1 MADTLA
7 EIYRN
12 TLTDSSFDSN
22 GEATIVTTNSSTS
35 HVIKNIQAVDVDATV
50 KLAATLE
57 VNGFDTVALTG
68 NSSGSEI
75 IAPSST
81 VKVKTSA
88 LPLTF
93 LDAEFQTQNNNVNYR
108 KQTVPT
114 AISGTTTVFL
124 SNNLYDGTN
133 TIPSPMAGVN
143 STRRQIGYNLEGN
156 NNHYVFTTN
165 SNATT
170 QAYIYGNDGSS
181 LYSKTTNYMP
191 HWFDGKR
198 YAYYWRGDGNEGIY
212 RIDTHSAS
220 PSDVYINN
228 TQSLNTGSQ
237 TSYSRLWGVKD
248 EWLFWWP
255 SYTGG
260 NMYIWAYNIATDTV
274 TQISNAAPN
283 SVMTETTGSAMY
295 AIKRGTDSYRW
306 LIPSGS
312 SSIRYWDWTPS
323 TVRTTSDLN
332 NHTDLTL
339 SGNSQQFNAPSHGHA
354 VFGSRFYYLNDDARK
369 VSFVDFG
376 PETPTLGVVGTNDM
390 SATYGSDLSV
400 VERTPDSSTISGRS
414 GYPSPSLKL
423 RVTGITS
430 T

>member
-12 TLTDSSFDSN
+12 TLTSSSFDSN
-22 GEATIVTTNSSTS
+22 GEATIVTTDSSTS
-35 HVIKNIQAVDVDATV
+35 HVIKNIQAVDVDATL
-50 KLAATLE
+50 KLAATLK
-57 VNGFDTVALTG
+57 VNDFDVVALTG

-93 LDAEFQTQNNNVNYR
+93 LDAEFQTQNNSTNYR
-108 KQTVPT
+108 KQTVAT
-114 AISGTTTVFL
+114 ALSGTSRVFL
-124 SNNLYDGTN
+124 SNDIYDGTN
-133 TIPSPMAGVN
+133 TIPSAMAGVDSN
-143 STRRQIGYNLEGN
+143 RRQIGYNLEGN
-156 NNHYVFTTN
+156 NSHYVFT
-165 SNATT
+165 SNGNASTT
-170 QAYIYGNDGSS
+170 AAIYGNDGSS
-181 LYSKTTNYMP
+181 LWTQTTNYIP
-191 HWFDGKR
+191 KWFDGHR
-198 YAYYWRGDGNEGIY
+198 YAYWWRGDGNEGVY
-212 RIDTHSAS
+212 RVDTHSAS
-220 PSDVYINN
+220 PSDIYINN
-228 TQSLNTGSQ
+228 TQSLSTGSQ

-283 SVMTETTGSAMY
+283 SVMTETTSSTLY
-295 AIKRGTDSYRW
+295 AVKRGTDSYRW
-306 LIPSGS
+306 VVANGTNSV
-312 SSIRYWDWTPS
+312 RYWDWTPS

-339 SGNSQQFNAPSHGHA
+339 TGNSQQFDASSHGHA
-354 VFGSRFYYLNDDARK
+354 VFGSRLYYLNGDSRK
-369 VSFVDFG
+369 VAFIDFA
-376 PETPTLGVVGTNDM
+376 PDTPTFGVVGTNDM
-390 SATYGSDLSV
+390 SNTYGSDLSI
-400 VERTPDSSTISGRS
+400 VERTPSTSTINARS

-423 RVTGITS
+423 RVTGVTS

>member
-12 TLTDSSFDSN
+12 TLTSSSFDSN
-22 GEATIVTTNSSTS
+22 GEATIVTTDSSTS
-35 HVIKNIQAVDVDATV
+35 HVIKNIQVEDNDATIKV
-50 KLAATLE
+50 NGTLE
-57 VNGFDTVALTG
+57 VNDFDVVSLSA

-88 LPLTF
+88 FPLTF

-114 AISGTTTVFL
+114 ALSGTTRVFL
-124 SNNLYDGTN
+124 SNDIYDGTN

-143 STRRQIGYNLEGN
+143 SNRRVIGYNLEGN

-181 LYSKTTNYMP
+181 LYSKTNNYMP

-228 TQSLNTGSQ
+228 TNSLSTGSQ

-255 SYTGG
+255 NYAGQR
-260 NMYIWAYNIATDTV
+260 IWAYNIATDTV
-274 TQISNAAPN
+274 TQISTAQPN
-283 SVMTETTGSAMY
+283 QVMTETTSSTLY
-295 AIKRGTDSYRW
+295 AVKRGTDSYRW
-306 LIPSGS
+306 VVVNGTS
-312 SSIRYWDWTPS
+312 SVRYWDWTPS

-339 SGNSQQFNAPSHGHA
+339 SGNSQQFDASSHGHA
-354 VFGSRFYYLNDDARK
+354 VFGSRLYYLNGDSRK
-369 VSFVDFG
+369 VAFIDFA
-376 PETPTLGVVGTNDM
+376 PDTPTLGVVGTNDM
-390 SATYGSDLSV
+390 SNTYGSDLSV
-400 VERTPDSSTISGRS
+400 VERTPSTSTINARS
-414 GYPSPSLKL
+414 GYPNPSLKL